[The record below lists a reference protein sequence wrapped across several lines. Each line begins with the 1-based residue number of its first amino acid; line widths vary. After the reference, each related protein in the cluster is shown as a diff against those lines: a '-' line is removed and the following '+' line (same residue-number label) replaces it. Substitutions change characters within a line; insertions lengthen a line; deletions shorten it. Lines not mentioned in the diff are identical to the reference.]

1 MLRGLNNEYKT
12 KVKTQYPKTLED
24 AIKSAQI
31 FYDSLDK
38 SSSVP
43 AWGKS
48 ASHGYAFKSR
58 KRKID
63 TNSKEDVSKNP
74 KGFRGPLSSDEFAP
88 ARRDKLCF
96 QCLGSHER
104 KDCPQL
110 KDNTADKNKGKE
122 KALHTVKLLPL
133 EAFSKYVTVEVSHQ
147 ALEHECCLTVSPWQP
162 TFGPHELFRFHGT
175 INGRRVRV
183 LVGSSGYSLVHR
195 PSFLFPCPPSV
206 RVNNPY

>member
-1 MLRGLNNEYKT
+1 MDRFDTYPKYREIILKLEGLDDFQKVRGFLRGLNDEYKT
-12 KVKTQYPKTLED
+12 KVKTEYPKTLED

-38 SSSVP
+38 ASSVP

-48 ASHGYAFKSR
+48 ASHVHAFKTG

-63 TNSKEDVSKNP
+63 TNSKEDVSKKP
-74 KGFRGPLSSDEFAP
+74 KGFRGPLSSDELAR

-122 KALHTVKLLPL
+122 GFAHGAT
-133 EAFSKYVTVEVSHQ
+133 SS
-147 ALEHECCLTVSPWQP
+147 
-162 TFGPHELFRFHGT
+162 FGGL
-175 INGRRVRV
+175 
-183 LVGSSGYSLVHR
+183 Y
-195 PSFLFPCPPSV
+195 
-206 RVNNPY
+206 